1 MIWTRDAEEA
11 LKNARSDRKVM
22 AATNQKF
29 LNLLNSL
36 IEVTT
41 QELTK
46 MERTKFETFVTIHV
60 HQRDIFDD
68 LVITHRNLLSKANI
82 ITSNLWDRRC
92 RLIGYTCTMQLV
104 KYSIKMLLFQ
114 YLFPNYKKWAK
125 NCVFYTLQN
134 IFWWKKSL
142 CREKSEPKF
151 VPWSYKWIHFSIK
164 ICFVRYTQAGF
175 YCSFLFTSGNSTG
188 MMFAF
193 ETTIICFE
201 SLKNGDMKNESS

>member
-22 AATNQKF
+22 ASTNQKF

-68 LVITHRNLLSKANI
+68 LVRFDLALLMLVISQFHKITK
-82 ITSNLWDRRC
+82 C
-92 RLIGYTCTMQLV
+92 
-104 KYSIKMLLFQ
+104 
-114 YLFPNYKKWAK
+114 
-125 NCVFYTLQN
+125 
-134 IFWWKKSL
+134 
-142 CREKSEPKF
+142 
-151 VPWSYKWIHFSIK
+151 
-164 ICFVRYTQAGF
+164 
-175 YCSFLFTSGNSTG
+175 
-188 MMFAF
+188 
-193 ETTIICFE
+193 
-201 SLKNGDMKNESS
+201 